1 MYYVYLLYSAGHD
14 KYYVGQTS
22 DLETRL
28 RFHNELSETS
38 YTSKYRPW
46 ELRFSLEVADRKL
59 AMQVESY
66 IKGRKSKTYLEKL
79 TNDEEVVLRL
89 KKRFGLAG

>member
-1 MYYVYLLYSAGHD
+1 MYYVYLLYSRAMISITWD
-14 KYYVGQTS
+14 
-22 DLETRL
+22 RL
-28 RFHNELSETS
+28 RIWKLALGFIMSCPKHPTRAIS
-38 YTSKYRPW
+38 PW